1 MARSRPLIIGLLALA
16 ILLAIPSLACVP
28 CCSPCTSLVPAAP
41 VSPCG
46 EIPVSREASMRLES
60 KVRTSL
66 NTPPSF
72 QLTVTDEELT
82 SWVALAL
89 PEFQARNPDLPEI
102 PVTSPQICFANGKV
116 YVTGR
121 LTDPVEAGFSLVV
134 SVQVVGER
142 VRLTMESGNLGPV
155 PMPQDILD
163 SLGKAAEDTI
173 NDPSFNVRFTRI
185 VILDRAVMVE
195 GYFTGQ

>member
-1 MARSRPLIIGLLALA
+1 MTRSRRLMIGLFALT
-16 ILLAIPSLACVP
+16 LLWAATSLACVP
-28 CCSPCTSLVPAAP
+28 CCGPCASLIPAAP
-41 VSPCG
+41 ASPCG

-60 KVRTSL
+60 KVRTVL
-66 NTPPSF
+66 DKPTF

-82 SWVALAL
+82 SWVALTL
-89 PEFQARNPDLPEI
+89 PDFQAKNPDLPKI
-102 PVTSPQICFANGKV
+102 PVTNPQICFAHGKV

-121 LTDPVEAGFSLVV
+121 LTDPVEAGLLLVM

-142 VRLTMESGNLGPV
+142 VRLTMESGHLGPV

-185 VILDRAVMVE
+185 LVMDRVVMVE
-195 GYFTGQ
+195 GYFTRQ